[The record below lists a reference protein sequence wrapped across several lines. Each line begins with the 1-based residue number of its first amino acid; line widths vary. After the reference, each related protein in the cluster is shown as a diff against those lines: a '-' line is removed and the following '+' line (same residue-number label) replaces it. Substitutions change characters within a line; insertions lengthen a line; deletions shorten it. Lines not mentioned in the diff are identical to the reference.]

1 MFRFRSGRRPHILVV
16 DDEPDMCWALENI
29 LRPAGYAVTT
39 TTSGAEAIEK
49 AQGRFFNLALLDI
62 RLPDMEGIELVAPL
76 KKMHPDMV
84 VMIVTAYASLE
95 TAVQALN
102 NGASAYI
109 TKPLNVDEVL
119 ATVRGGLE
127 KQRLVME
134 KRQVEEALRESEAR
148 YRLLA
153 ENANDAIYMLD
164 SDLRITDVN
173 PFTEQAIGYSQDE
186 LIGRSFPEL
195 GLLAPAS
202 LGLALEDAARVLA
215 GERISGAVYEFIT
228 KGERHLFGEVSG
240 APIYQ
245 EGQVVG
251 VLAIARDITE
261 RKRAEEAIKLFR
273 RLVDQSNDAIEVVDP
288 ETLRFLD
295 INEKACQDLGYS
307 REELLSLTVF
317 DVDPAID
324 QPSVARVGE
333 ELRKTGFMII
343 ESQHRRKDGSM
354 FPVEI
359 NMKYV
364 QFDRSYVINVAR
376 DITERRRAEEALR
389 ASEERYRSLFD
400 GVPVG
405 LYRTTVAGQF
415 LDANPALA
423 KMLGYLDR
431 ESLLAANAVDMYVD
445 SEDRRRWQAL
455 MECEGVMR
463 ASEVQW
469 RCHDGTVIGVQE
481 SAHAVRGT
489 DGRVLYYEGGVEN
502 ITERKRA
509 EEALRASEQRY
520 RLLFERTLAGV
531 YRSTLDGRILD
542 CNESYARIFGYDS
555 PEEILA
561 LRASEFYFDAADRET
576 FIVQLREQ
584 GTLTNSEWCLRRKDN
599 SPVWVLENAS
609 LIEGE
614 EGAPPFIQGTLV
626 DITRRKR
633 AERLLQALNQAARAM
648 GKAMT
653 PEEIFAAV
661 AEELK
666 KLGFAC
672 VVFLTDESQ
681 KRLFPKY
688 LSYEAKAIKAAE
700 KLVGLKAADLP
711 IPVETVEVYRKVI
724 RERKTVFVENAE
736 EVVRQLLPGPAKRLA
751 RQIAKMLK
759 VSKSIDAPL
768 VAEGEVIGLLLV
780 QSNDLTEDDIPAISA
795 FAHQMAAAWRKA
807 QLMKDLE
814 RSLAE
819 QKQAEEELQHT
830 LAKLREALGGII
842 QTVALMVETRDPY
855 TAGHQRRVADLA
867 RAIANEMDLP
877 QEQID
882 GIRMAGLIHDLGKIN
897 VPAEILSKPTR
908 LTEFERGMI
917 QTHPQ
922 VGYDIL
928 KTIDFPWPVA
938 QIVLQHHERMDGSGY
953 PQGLSGEEIMLEARV
968 LAVADVVEAM
978 ASFRPYR
985 PAHGIDKALEEISQN
1000 RGALYDAEAVDA
1012 CLKLFTEKGFKFE

>member
-16 DDEPDMCWALENI
+16 DDEPDMCWTLENI

-215 GERISGAVYEFIT
+215 GERISRAVYEFIT
-228 KGERHLFGEVSG
+228 KGGRHLFGEVSG

-261 RKRAEEAIKLFR
+261 RKRAEKELKTYQLMVESAH
-273 RLVDQSNDAIEVVDP
+273 DAI
-288 ETLRFLD
+288 FF
-295 INEKACQDLGYS
+295 KDLES
-307 REELLSLTVF
+307 RY
-317 DVDPAID
+317 I
-324 QPSVARVGE
+324 VAN
-333 ELRKTGFMII
+333 RKTLEAFGLSRNEVIGKNDYELMPNQEEAKRNVEDDQLVFRTGEPGEII
-343 ESQHRRKDGSM
+343 KHMTGADGKGYW
-354 FPVEI
+354 FHAVKVP
-359 NMKYV
+359 
-364 QFDRSYVINVAR
+364 QFDDKGNVVGLVGIAR
-376 DITERRRAEEALR
+376 DIT
-389 ASEERYRSLFD
+389 
-400 GVPVG
+400 
-405 LYRTTVAGQF
+405 
-415 LDANPALA
+415 
-423 KMLGYLDR
+423 K
-431 ESLLAANAVDMYVD
+431 
-445 SEDRRRWQAL
+445 
-455 MECEGVMR
+455 
-463 ASEVQW
+463 
-469 RCHDGTVIGVQE
+469 
-481 SAHAVRGT
+481 
-489 DGRVLYYEGGVEN
+489 
-502 ITERKRA
+502 
-509 EEALRASEQRY
+509 
-520 RLLFERTLAGV
+520 
-531 YRSTLDGRILD
+531 
-542 CNESYARIFGYDS
+542 
-555 PEEILA
+555 
-561 LRASEFYFDAADRET
+561 
-576 FIVQLREQ
+576 
-584 GTLTNSEWCLRRKDN
+584 
-599 SPVWVLENAS
+599 
-609 LIEGE
+609 
-614 EGAPPFIQGTLV
+614 
-626 DITRRKR
+626 RKR
-633 AERLLQALNQAARAM
+633 AERLLQALNQAALAM
-648 GKAMT
+648 GKAMR
-653 PEEIFAAV
+653 PEGIFTTV

-666 KLGFAC
+666 KLGFFC
-672 VVFLTDESQ
+672 TVLLTDESR

-700 KLVGLKAADLP
+700 KLVGLKAEGFSM
-711 IPVETVEVYRKVI
+711 PVETVDVYRKVV
-724 RERKTVFVENAE
+724 RERETVFVENAE

-751 RQIAKMLK
+751 KQIARMLK

-768 VAEGEVIGLLLV
+768 IVEDETIGLLLV
-780 QSNDLTEDDIPAISA
+780 QSDDLTEDDIPAITA

-807 QLMKDLE
+807 QLMQDLE
-814 RSLAE
+814 RSLIE
-819 QKQAEEELQHT
+819 QKQAQEELQYT
-830 LAKLREALGGII
+830 LEKLREALGGII
-842 QTVALMVETRDPY
+842 QTVTLMVETRDPY

-867 RAIANEMDLP
+867 RAIANEMGLP